1 MNHPNLI
8 TIIIKETSW
17 HLSKEGSLLKYNI
30 YALKIYVTIS
40 GLNEGFD
47 TLKIKNLA
55 LEFVLLTIFQ
65 FIIVL

>member
-1 MNHPNLI
+1 MNHPNPI

-30 YALKIYVTIS
+30 YVLKIYVTIS

-47 TLKIKNLA
+47 TLKITNLA
-55 LEFVLLTIFQ
+55 LEFVLLTMFQ